1 MFMLEKWGHSQNNL
15 LPQGGAKGVFI
26 SRMAPTFKDVNL

>member
-1 MFMLEKWGHSQNNL
+1 MLEKWGHFQNKL

-26 SRMAPTFKDVNL
+26 SKMPPTFKYVNL